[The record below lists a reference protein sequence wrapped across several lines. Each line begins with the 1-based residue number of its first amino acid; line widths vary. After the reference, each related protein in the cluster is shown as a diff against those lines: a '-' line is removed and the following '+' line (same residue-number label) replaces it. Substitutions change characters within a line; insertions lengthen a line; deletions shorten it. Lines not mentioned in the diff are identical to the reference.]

1 MSQPVFK
8 DGPAVPLMVEGILDA
23 SMLNQL
29 CSDLQSYAEIVIV
42 QEKSGPNAYAD
53 SEPLKLET
61 AVHRLQSQ
69 LTRSVQV
76 RYKFEGWEWT
86 DTILAFQAGF
96 RVVRCR
102 HDPTLK

>member
-8 DGPAVPLMVEGILDA
+8 DGPAVPLMVEGLLDA
-23 SMLNQL
+23 AMLNQL
-29 CSDLQSYAEIVIV
+29 CFDLQSYAEIIMV
-42 QEKSGPNAYAD
+42 QEKSSPSTYTD
-53 SEPLKLET
+53 SEPLKLEA
-61 AVHRLQSQ
+61 AVHRLQNL

-86 DTILAFQAGF
+86 DTILAFQTGF